1 MLQQMQ
7 INTKEF
13 DKLTPSELRKLKT
26 VILGHGNKKEF
37 AMTAGV
43 HYRTLGRIAL
53 AGSGEKINI
62 EKIRRQLEPAK

>member
-13 DKLTPSELRKLKT
+13 DKLTTDELKKLNRM
-26 VILGHGNKKEF
+26 VLGHGKKKGF
-37 AMTAGV
+37 ALSAGV

-53 AGSGEKINI
+53 AGSGEKLNI
-62 EKIRRQLEPAK
+62 EKIRRQLESAK